1 MGVIIKIG
9 HKSIDV
15 THFNAVA
22 FGSRVNLGF
31 RAMSVGH
38 IWLKTTSY
46 HLEIALLKSVGLRL
60 PNYFTPNP

>member
-9 HKSIDV
+9 HKSIHV

-22 FGSRVNLGF
+22 FGSKVNLGF

-60 PNYFTPNP
+60 PNYFNP